1 MRALVVALLA
11 VPAARAVVCSSY
23 DGDRV
28 ACSGCVSS
36 GECVYDESSQR
47 CDTDADSKNCD
58 ASMPGITSV
67 GDDYGGS
74 VTLAPSASCPEGWT
88 AYGAKC
94 FHVPDAP
101 NSWPE
106 CVANECAPGWLA
118 CVDDEDMNAF
128 IYETF
133 IKNRD
138 RRLWI
143 GLNDVDVEGEFAF
156 SAGMCEGTYY
166 RNWDAG
172 EPNGWGSTGEDCVM
186 MTQYNAVWNDGDCLA
201 TTNSNTDV
209 HCLCEKWGH
218 TPVPTAACGISS
230 IAVTSP
236 GAGAEIRVG
245 EDVVVTWTSEACVS
259 GFVHVELCA
268 YEAGGDVTCDGAAVV
283 NADQPTTSYFFNTG
297 SATVRVEAL
306 PASGAGAYAF
316 SVADDAARHV
326 AASSPYFTL
335 VGPDPTPA
343 PSAAPTRA
351 PTAPSL
357 EITSVGVMATCVSGV
372 ACDVAWAYTG
382 AAAACATLDVAVTDV
397 AGAVVGATTTP
408 NDGFTTRVTAG
419 DAEVSDY
426 TLTLRCA
433 DDAAVAASYD
443 FRVSY
448 TPAPTF
454 SPTAAPTRAPTTAA
468 PSAAP
473 SRVAASKKSDAADAA
488 SASAL
493 IVVPLL
499 GLLLVGGAGAAW
511 IYSKKR
517 ERALAAEGARAA
529 QGDIEFA
536 TVATLVED
544 DRGAEKER
552 YL

>member
-1 MRALVVALLA
+1 
-11 VPAARAVVCSSY
+11 
-23 DGDRV
+23 
-28 ACSGCVSS
+28 
-36 GECVYDESSQR
+36 
-47 CDTDADSKNCD
+47 
-58 ASMPGITSV
+58 
-67 GDDYGGS
+67 
-74 VTLAPSASCPEGWT
+74 
-88 AYGAKC
+88 
-94 FHVPDAP
+94 
-101 NSWPE
+101 
-106 CVANECAPGWLA
+106 
-118 CVDDEDMNAF
+118 
-128 IYETF
+128 
-133 IKNRD
+133 
-138 RRLWI
+138 
-143 GLNDVDVEGEFAF
+143 
-156 SAGMCEGTYY
+156 MCEGTYY

-397 AGAVVGATTTP
+397 VSGAVVGSTTTP

-544 DRGAEKER
+544 DRGPEKER

>member
-1 MRALVVALLA
+1 
-11 VPAARAVVCSSY
+11 
-23 DGDRV
+23 
-28 ACSGCVSS
+28 
-36 GECVYDESSQR
+36 
-47 CDTDADSKNCD
+47 
-58 ASMPGITSV
+58 
-67 GDDYGGS
+67 
-74 VTLAPSASCPEGWT
+74 
-88 AYGAKC
+88 
-94 FHVPDAP
+94 
-101 NSWPE
+101 
-106 CVANECAPGWLA
+106 
-118 CVDDEDMNAF
+118 MNAF

-236 GAGAEIRVG
+236 APARRSGSARRRRDLDERGLRLGLRARRALRVRG
-245 EDVVVTWTSEACVS
+245 RRRRDLRRRRRRQRGPADDVP
-259 GFVHVELCA
+259 L
-268 YEAGGDVTCDGAAVV
+268 
-283 NADQPTTSYFFNTG
+283 FNTG
-297 SATVRVEAL
+297 SATARSRRSSL
-306 PASGAGAYAF
+306 GAHAF

-335 VGPDPTPA
+335 VGRTRRPRRRRRRRC
-343 PSAAPTRA
+343 AA
-351 PTAPSL
+351 TAPPPRSRR
-357 EITSVGVMATCVSGV
+357 GVMATCVSGV
-372 ACDVAWAYTG
+372 ACDVAWAYRG

-397 AGAVVGATTTP
+397 AGAVVGSTTTP

-454 SPTAAPTRAPTTAA
+454 
-468 PSAAP
+468 
-473 SRVAASKKSDAADAA
+473 AD
-488 SASAL
+488 
-493 IVVPLL
+493 
-499 GLLLVGGAGAAW
+499 G
-511 IYSKKR
+511 R
-517 ERALAAEGARAA
+517 RR
-529 QGDIEFA
+529 
-536 TVATLVED
+536 
-544 DRGAEKER
+544 
-552 YL
+552 

>member
-143 GLNDVDVEGEFAF
+143 GLNDVDEGEFAF

-201 TTNSNTDV
+201 TTNSNTDALPLREV
-209 HCLCEKWGH
+209 GPHARADGGLRHLEH
-218 TPVPTAACGISS
+218 RRDV
-230 IAVTSP
+230 P

-245 EDVVVTWTSEACVS
+245 EDVVVTWTSEDCVS

-283 NADQPTTSYFFNTG
+283 NADQPTT
-297 SATVRVEAL
+297 
-306 PASGAGAYAF
+306 
-316 SVADDAARHV
+316 
-326 AASSPYFTL
+326 SPYFTL

-372 ACDVAWAYTG
+372 ACDVAWAYRG

-397 AGAVVGATTTP
+397 AGAVVGSTTTP

-443 FRVSY
+443 FRV
-448 TPAPTF
+448 
-454 SPTAAPTRAPTTAA
+454 
-468 PSAAP
+468 
-473 SRVAASKKSDAADAA
+473 
-488 SASAL
+488 ASAL

-544 DRGAEKER
+544 DRGPEKER

>member
-1 MRALVVALLA
+1 
-11 VPAARAVVCSSY
+11 
-23 DGDRV
+23 
-28 ACSGCVSS
+28 
-36 GECVYDESSQR
+36 
-47 CDTDADSKNCD
+47 
-58 ASMPGITSV
+58 MPGHLE
-67 GDDYGGS
+67 
-74 VTLAPSASCPEGWT
+74 LAA
-88 AYGAKC
+88 
-94 FHVPDAP
+94 V
-101 NSWPE
+101 
-106 CVANECAPGWLA
+106 L
-118 CVDDEDMNAF
+118 
-128 IYETF
+128 
-133 IKNRD
+133 
-138 RRLWI
+138 
-143 GLNDVDVEGEFAF
+143 
-156 SAGMCEGTYY
+156 GM
-166 RNWDAG
+166 
-172 EPNGWGSTGEDCVM
+172 
-186 MTQYNAVWNDGDCLA
+186 
-201 TTNSNTDV
+201 
-209 HCLCEKWGH
+209 
-218 TPVPTAACGISS
+218 
-230 IAVTSP
+230 
-236 GAGAEIRVG
+236 
-245 EDVVVTWTSEACVS
+245 TWTSEACVS

-372 ACDVAWAYTG
+372 ACDVAWAYRG

-397 AGAVVGATTTP
+397 AGAVVGSTTTP

-454 SPTAAPTRAPTTAA
+454 SPTAAPTTAPTTAA

-544 DRGAEKER
+544 DRGPEKER